1 MFPQTGLTSQK
12 HMLRPLKINL
22 TLIAVYLA
30 TGWFCLEFLTLSGQW
45 PLAFLPAGL
54 SLVMMLKYG
63 WTATVPGMLVAGFV
77 VFRWFPEDGELWS
90 ASYLSAV
97 IVVQT
102 GLGALL
108 LRRFVSKRL
117 TMQLD
122 QEILCWLIVVAVVT
136 LVSLLLALPVIGYEA
151 THLLPLQELGW
162 AAGQLIGLLL
172 MVPMT
177 LLVTGKPRAL
187 WRSRALWLG
196 ITFVMGITATILLSS
211 WVKNHENQ
219 EISDRFIKRTQEF
232 AALFR
237 ITLSAQ
243 ELVQDSVAQ
252 LFATSESVTR
262 EDFQQ
267 FVRWATIRTPNIQV
281 VEWLPRIEREEREAY
296 EREQRKYFGPDF
308 SITDIKPG
316 NVLVP
321 AESRQTYYPITYLE
335 PGPGNERAQGFDP
348 TSSAVSVKSIYKAFE
363 AGHAIA
369 RPPLIMVRETFSK
382 RVLMLYRPVYQRSD
396 GTYTLD
402 EDVGRVGGMVN
413 IAIRSDDVVRQVLSQ
428 NQFREFNLQWRD
440 ELTGDYYFNEM
451 ADGESPPFEH
461 TLDMTIAGREVA
473 LIFSPTEDFIQANR
487 SNESLLAMLGGLML
501 TALFSLLF
509 LSMTGRT
516 FQIAREVRVR
526 TEELSHAKEIAVES
540 EHKLRETFDDMQRT
554 QASLRLSDA
563 AFNAASEGFVIT
575 DAQTNVIAINHA
587 FESITG
593 YQRAEVIGR
602 YPVIFSRSLNTV
614 GLFDEMWQVLNER
627 GIWRGEMLC
636 KRKDGSLFS
645 AYLAMSVV
653 RGQRHEIEHYVT
665 VFSDISENKKAQLTI
680 EHQAN
685 YDLLTGLPNRRLF
698 NDRLEQAIRASRRD
712 NTKVCLMFLDLDRFK
727 DVNDTMGHDVGDE
740 LLSLM
745 AHRIAACLREVDTV
759 ARLGG
764 DEFTIL
770 LSDFENRLEAVKVA
784 QKLIVAIEKPLKI
797 NQKTIRASTSIGVT
811 FYPDDGA
818 DAGLLVQN
826 ADRAMYAAK
835 EMGGST
841 YAFYSSELELS
852 WNSRKFVLD
861 ELEHALDQGHLK
873 VFYQPIST
881 PSGEIVAAEALVR
894 WQHPKRGLISPAD
907 FLPVAERMGF
917 IDKLDDYV
925 FTEVCQQIKQWQSMG
940 LDHFRVA
947 VNRSAKGFGAQEGRL
962 DWIKFMAG
970 YEIDSSKIT
979 LEITES
985 VLMQR
990 QMESRELLR
999 NLRNFGIRISIDDFG
1014 TGYSSLAYLKQ
1025 LDVDFL
1031 KIDQSFVRDLEIDDN
1046 DRAIIEA
1053 IIVMAKRLD
1062 IRVVAEGVETASQ
1075 RDILIE
1081 LGCDFLQGYLFAKPM
1096 PADDFT
1102 QYVKAAQF
1110 SGK

>member
-1 MFPQTGLTSQK
+1 MQS
-12 HMLRPLKINL
+12 HLKINL
-22 TLIAVYLA
+22 MLAVLYLA
-30 TGWFCLEFLTLSGQW
+30 TGWFCLAFLTQTGQW
-45 PLAFLPAGL
+45 PLAFLPAGF
-54 SLVMMLKYG
+54 SMVMMLKYG
-63 WTATVPGMLVAGFV
+63 VRATLPGLLLAGIAVFWMPPAEQGLWVAV
-77 VFRWFPEDGELWS
+77 
-90 ASYLSAV
+90 YLSAV
-97 IVVQT
+97 IALQSWLGVV
-102 GLGALL
+102 L
-108 LRRFVSKRL
+108 LRRFVSQRL

-122 QEILCWLIVVAVVT
+122 QEILRWLVVIAVVAIVSMLLSTPVT
-136 LVSLLLALPVIGYEA
+136 LIQTSDHLSMRLLS
-151 THLLPLQELGW
+151 W

-172 MVPMT
+172 IMPLS
-177 LLVTGKPRAL
+177 LLVIGKPRAL
-187 WRSRALWLG
+187 WRSRAPWLA
-196 ITFVMGITATILLSS
+196 ITFVVGLVATILLSG
-211 WVKNHENQ
+211 WVKNYEDQ
-219 EISDRFIKRTQEF
+219 EIGDRFIKRTQEF
-232 AALFR
+232 ATLFR
-237 ITLSAQ
+237 VTLSAQ

-252 LFATSESVTR
+252 LFATSDHVNRQEFR
-262 EDFQQ
+262 Q
-267 FVRWATIRTPNIQV
+267 FVRWATERTPNIQV
-281 VEWLPRIEREEREAY
+281 LEWLPRIEREQREAY
-296 EREQRKYFGPDF
+296 EREQQQYFGPDF
-308 SITDIKPG
+308 TITDIEPG

-321 AESRQTYYPITYLE
+321 AKPRQSYYPITYLE
-335 PGPGNERAQGFDP
+335 PEAGNERAQGFDP
-348 TSSAVSVKSIYKAFE
+348 TSSAVSVKSIYKSFE

-369 RPPLIMVRETFSK
+369 RPPLVMVRENFSK
-382 RVLMLYRPVYQRSD
+382 RVLMLYRPVYQLED
-396 GTYTLD
+396 GSYTLD
-402 EDVGRVGGMVN
+402 ENVGRVGGMVN
-413 IAIRSDDVVRQVLSQ
+413 MAIRSDDMVRQVLSQ
-428 NQFREFNLQWRD
+428 NEFRELNLRWRD
-440 ELTGDYYFNEM
+440 VLTGDYYFNET
-451 ADGESPPFEH
+451 ADVDTTQIPFEH
-461 TLDMTIAGREVA
+461 TLDMTIAGREMS
-473 LIFSPTEDFIQANR
+473 LIFSPTVEFIQSNR
-487 SNESLLAMLGGLML
+487 SHESRLVLLGGLML

-516 FQIAREVRVR
+516 YQIAREVRVR
-526 TEELSHAKEIAVES
+526 TEELTHAKEIAVQS

-575 DAQTNVIAINHA
+575 DNQSNVIAINHA
-587 FESITG
+587 FEQITG
-593 YQRAEVIGR
+593 YQRSEVIR
-602 YPVIFSRSLNTV
+602 RHPVIFSKALNPA
-614 GLFDEMWQVLNER
+614 GLFDEMWQLLNER
-627 GIWRGEMLC
+627 GMWRGEMLC
-636 KRKDGSLFS
+636 KRKDGTLFS

-653 RGQRHEIEHYVT
+653 RGERHEIEHYVA

-698 NDRLEQAIRASRRD
+698 NDRLQQAIRASRRD
-712 NTKVCLMFLDLDRFK
+712 KTKVCLMFLDLDRFK

-745 AHRIAACLREVDTV
+745 AQRIAACLREVDTV

-770 LSDFENRLEAVKVA
+770 LSDFDNRLEAVQVA
-784 QKLIVAIEKPLKI
+784 QKLITAIEKPLKI

-852 WNSRKFVLD
+852 WNSRKFILD
-861 ELEHALDQGHLK
+861 ELEHALDHGHLK
-873 VFYQPIST
+873 VFYQPIMAA
-881 PSGEIVAAEALVR
+881 SGGIVVAEALVR
-894 WQHPKRGLISPAD
+894 WQHPERGLISPGD

-925 FTEVCQQIKQWQSMG
+925 FTEVCQQIKIWQSLG

-947 VNRSAKGFGAQEGRL
+947 VNRSAKGFGPQEGRL
-962 DWIKFMAG
+962 DWIKFMTG

-990 QMESRELLR
+990 QMESRDLLR
-999 NLRNFGIRISIDDFG
+999 NLRNFGVRISIDDFG

-1096 PADDFT
+1096 PADEFT
-1102 QYVKAAQF
+1102 RYLASSHAPDD
-1110 SGK
+1110 